1 MKMKIN
7 IKILLTILITT
18 IISFI
23 VRYLVFKYFNIDIV
37 RVDINPFCGFLA
49 IFSLNSI
56 RLLVKSYLDEYIPNT
71 LAMNISDI
79 LNTPSPEP
87 SNSSSDSQGNN
98 LASSSNNQGNN
109 PASSSDNQ
117 GNNPANFMGNRPYV
131 LDNNGRYLINDPTG
145 VGNRGYIDPN
155 TNIPYLSN
163 QPYAS
168 NLASAMENNA
178 LRRGNFT
185 VG

>member
-1 MKMKIN
+1 MKIN

-98 LASSSNNQGNN
+98 PASSSN
-109 PASSSDNQ
+109 NQ

>member
-1 MKMKIN
+1 MKIN

-49 IFSLNSI
+49 IFSINGI

-98 LASSSNNQGNN
+98 
-109 PASSSDNQ
+109 PASSSANQ